1 MNFVNVEIIEA
12 GLKVFYS
19 DGDPKHHPSIE
30 TIVDSSGNKSHYRLV
45 GRKEQKFDIYSTKLG
60 DALGKA
66 LKKSGLVV
74 PKALLLEL
82 PKGYGLF
89 ENNKEYVNKPTRKD
103 TYLFGNG
110 SKYRS
115 PAEFEEHLLWLA
127 SDKEMPCTCK
137 YCPKD
142 SYRNN
147 PQSQRSVD
155 TRSPSKPYQSIQKQN
170 TSSIKRWTAAQK
182 GKSKATSVIA
192 KDENLSLRIDNKSR
206 REDIIWADI
215 QYILHSGQRDSL
227 FSEEGGDLIKYWP
240 AIIREKSKAMHNFK
254 NPIGNNFNNSSVFY
268 TLQPLM
274 LAGTKRLQQNAII
287 PWLAY
292 STKDVIQA
300 IESKLMKEDNEHLL
314 KSSTRGEFVNTWFKA
329 LEQAKE
335 ISLTYTPIL
344 EYKYKL
350 PNGYLK
356 YIEQANEIRLLQQ
369 MESYPHYKA
378 IFIGTELL
386 KEDDYIRLTRSS
398 RDSSTERLPIFKINT
413 IFLNSQKKI
422 QMSGDLF
429 PRAPPSSKN
438 DGECFMLKKL
448 NKDKFEYTI
457 DLSEVAGRYYKL
469 HPNTNQNM
477 SCTIPVS
484 YTDRMSI
491 ISETTK
497 LYIHE
502 TINTNNQNNQTPR
515 KQMAKRSKPLP
526 PLRVKK
532 HKVDHHTKE
541 ASIDNST
548 SKSSKSINIKKVD
561 MTKAKI
567 VSPRIPFLDESD
579 DNSD

>member
-1 MNFVNVEIIEA
+1 MNFVNVEISEA
-12 GLKVFYS
+12 GLKVSYS

-30 TIVDSSGNKSHYRLV
+30 IVVDSSGTKSHYRLV
-45 GRKEQKFDIYSTKLG
+45 GRKEQKFDVYSTKLG

-66 LKKSGLVV
+66 LEKSGLLV

-82 PKGYGLF
+82 PKGYELF

-127 SDKEMPCTCK
+127 SDKEMPCSCK

-147 PQSQRSVD
+147 AQSRRSVD
-155 TRSPSKPYQSIQKQN
+155 TRSPSKFNQTIQKQN
-170 TSSIKRWTAAQK
+170 TSSIKRLTAAQK
-182 GKSKATSVIA
+182 GKSKATSVNA

-215 QYILHSGQRDSL
+215 KYVLHSSQRDSL

-240 AIIREKSKAMHNFK
+240 AIIREKSKAMHNFID
-254 NPIGNNFNNSSVFY
+254 PIGNNSNNSSVFY

-292 STKDVIQA
+292 STKNVTRA
-300 IESKLMKEDNEHLL
+300 IESKLRKEDNEHLL
-314 KSSTRGEFVNTWFKA
+314 KT
-329 LEQAKE
+329 
-335 ISLTYTPIL
+335 
-344 EYKYKL
+344 
-350 PNGYLK
+350 
-356 YIEQANEIRLLQQ
+356 NEIRLLQQ

-378 IFIGTELL
+378 IFLGTELL
-386 KEDDYIRLTRSS
+386 KEDDYIRLTRPS

-429 PRAPPSSKN
+429 PRSPPSSKN

-457 DLSEVAGRYYKL
+457 DLSEIAGRYYKL
-469 HPNTNQNM
+469 HPNINQNM

-484 YTDRMSI
+484 YIDRMSI

-502 TINTNNQNNQTPR
+502 ATNTNIQNIQNIQTPR
-515 KQMAKRSKPLP
+515 KQMAKRSRPLP
-526 PLRVKK
+526 PLRTKK
-532 HKVDHHTKE
+532 HKIDHLTKE
-541 ASIDNST
+541 TSIDIST
-548 SKSSKSINIKKVD
+548 SQSSQSSKSTNIKKVD
-561 MTKAKI
+561 MTRAKI